1 MSAQKKG
8 FTLIELMIT
17 ISIVAIISA
26 IGLVSYSQTQKI
38 ARDARRKEDLR
49 SLAIAI
55 ELYYQKIKTYPPV
68 LASLKPNYIN
78 NIPTDPKDKLPYPY
92 SLQSGYTLCATL
104 ENVNDP
110 DPGNSGGN
118 FCLYP

>member
-26 IGLVSYSQTQKI
+26 IGLVSYSQTHKI
-38 ARDARRKEDLR
+38 ARNARRKEDLR
-49 SLAIAI
+49 SIAIAL
-55 ELYYQKIKTYPPV
+55 ELYYQKIKNYPDK
-68 LASLKPNYIN
+68 LDLLKPNYIN
-78 NIPTDPKDKLPYPY
+78 NIPTDPKDEWPSYAYTY
-92 SLQSGYTLCATL
+92 SPQSNNYTLCATL
-104 ENVNDP
+104 EN
-110 DPGNSGGN
+110 GGGN